1 MIIPVALAGALH
13 ACAPAASPD
22 TMAAIIAVESGGWPY
37 AINDNTVRRSYRPR
51 SRVEAI
57 AIAKAALRA
66 HHSVDIGIAQVNNA
80 NFPALHVDAVAM
92 LDPCTNLR
100 VGSEIL
106 AETYTRATR
115 QYPRPA
121 EALVHALMAYNTGS
135 IYAGS
140 SYVEKIVSAAASP
153 APIVPSIALVAP
165 QTANIL
171 PIFPPVQVLSQRP
184 DTARQHLPTAD
195 PRKASLHV
203 SNGWAIVKRAGV
215 ERNFD
220 LDVNHPKLIQR
231 NVQPIGRRYK

>member
-13 ACAPAASPD
+13 ACAPAASAD
-22 TMAAIIAVESGGWPY
+22 TMAAIVAVESGGWPY
-37 AINDNTVRRSYRPR
+37 AIDDNTVRRSYRPR

-66 HHSVDIGIAQVNNA
+66 HHSVDVGIAQVNNA
-80 NFPALHVDAVAM
+80 NFSAFRVDAVEM

-115 QYPRPA
+115 QYPHPA

-135 IYAGS
+135 IYSGS
-140 SYVEKIVSAAASP
+140 SYVEKIVAAAETQ

-165 QTANIL
+165 RIAKLL
-171 PIFPPVQVLSQRP
+171 PILPPVQIVSERSRS
-184 DTARQHLPTAD
+184 ARWQSSVAG
-195 PRKASLHV
+195 PRVASLHV
-203 SNGWAIVKRAGV
+203 SNGWNAVKRAGI

-220 LDVNHPKLIQR
+220 VGVNHFR
-231 NVQPIGRRYK
+231 